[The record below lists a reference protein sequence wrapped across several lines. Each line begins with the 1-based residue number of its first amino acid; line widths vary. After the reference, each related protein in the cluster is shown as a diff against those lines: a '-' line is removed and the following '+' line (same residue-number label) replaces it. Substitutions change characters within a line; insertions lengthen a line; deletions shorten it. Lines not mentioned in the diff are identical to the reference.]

1 MKINKNDNNNENKKK
16 NFFGKN
22 NFNFGNREK
31 VVDFNNNI
39 KDNIIDNN
47 KGLYD
52 FNPGGEFNNN
62 NSEFE
67 NSVQYPSLNSV
78 LDEKDAKIMQQEQF
92 NFGKNFEFE
101 MGGFDEINNQ
111 NFNFDNNM
119 NNNNNINNQF
129 NFQDNDFN
137 FDS

>member
-1 MKINKNDNNNENKKK
+1 
-16 NFFGKN
+16 
-22 NFNFGNREK
+22 
-31 VVDFNNNI
+31 
-39 KDNIIDNN
+39 
-47 KGLYD
+47 
-52 FNPGGEFNNN
+52 
-62 NSEFE
+62 
-67 NSVQYPSLNSV
+67 
-78 LDEKDAKIMQQEQF
+78 MQQEQF